1 MPVNG
6 MNTGTD
12 YALFYYDGA
21 SGALIN
27 LGDVQVIDIVAETH
41 LLKNQPYNQPPS
53 YGYVP
58 DGYKIEF
65 TITRTGADLENFF
78 AAAEANFNNG
88 AVQKPG
94 FLQETINNP
103 DGSISRFQYQK
114 MAIFL
119 RDHGSISRDKVV
131 MLKLEGYASTKVP
144 IN

>member
-1 MPVNG
+1 

-21 SGALIN
+21 SGQLVN
-27 LGDVQVIDIVAETH
+27 LGDVQVTDIVAEHH
-41 LLKNQPYNQPPS
+41 LIKNQPYNQPPS
-53 YGYVP
+53 FGYVP
-58 DGYKIEF
+58 DGYKIAF

-78 AAAEANFNNG
+78 AVAEANFNAG

-94 FLQETINNP
+94 YLQQSVTNP

-119 RDHGSISRDKVV
+119 TDHGTISRDKPVT
-131 MLKLEGYASTKVP
+131 LKLEGYASTKVP